1 MNAPETPV
9 FSRGDAVGLRAA
21 VNRAVTETP
30 VTDIHTHLY
39 ATDFGGLL
47 LWGIDELLTY
57 HYLIAEFFRLSDMP
71 YEQFWALD
79 KPAQADAIWKTLFI
93 ENSPISEACRG
104 VITVLDALGLDVSAR
119 DLRGYRAWFA
129 AQDTAAH
136 VDRVFEVANL
146 KCAVMTNDP
155 FDPQERPVWEGSYQT
170 DARFHGVLRI
180 DPLLNGWGG
189 SYEMLKGWGYD
200 VEPSL
205 NDKTKAEVRRFLT
218 DWVKRM
224 KALYMAVSLPPDF
237 MMPEESAR
245 AVLIEEC
252 ILPVAR
258 EFNIPFAMMIGVTRQ
273 INPLL
278 RLAGDSVAP
287 SSMKPVEY
295 LCAKYPHNK
304 FMITTL
310 SREDQHSLCV
320 TGRKF
325 RNLLIFGCWWFLN
338 NPSLIQEMTEMR
350 LELLGPSVIPQHSD
364 ARVLD
369 QVIYKWR
376 HSREIIA
383 KVLRHKYADLV
394 EAGWTVSEAEI
405 QRDAAQLLGGNFW
418 RFIDLKL

>member
-1 MNAPETPV
+1 MSSTN
-9 FSRGDAVGLRAA
+9 FGRGDAVGLRAA
-21 VNRAVTETP
+21 VNNAVNQTAI
-30 VTDIHTHLY
+30 TDIHTHLY

-71 YEQFWALD
+71 YDQFWALS
-79 KPAQADAIWKTLFI
+79 KSEQADVIWETLFI
-93 ENSPISEACRG
+93 RNSPLSESCRG
-104 VITVLDALGLDVSAR
+104 VITVLDSLGLDVSVR
-119 DLRGYRAWFA
+119 DLKGYREWFNS
-129 AQDTAAH
+129 QETAAH
-136 VDRVFEVANL
+136 VDRVFATANI

-155 FDPQERPVWEGSYQT
+155 FDPQERPAWEAGYQP
-170 DARFHGVLRI
+170 DDRFYGVLRI
-180 DPLLNGWGG
+180 DPLLNGWAG
-189 SYEMLKGWGYD
+189 SHQYLQGWGYD
-200 VEPSL
+200 VEPTL
-205 NDKTKAEVRRFLT
+205 NDKSKAEVRRFLT

-237 MMPEESAR
+237 AMPEQSAR
-245 AVLIEEC
+245 ATLIEEC

-287 SSMKPVEY
+287 SSMMPVEY
-295 LCAKYPHNK
+295 LCAKYPQNK
-304 FMITTL
+304 FMVTML

-320 TGRKF
+320 TARKF

-350 LELLGPSVIPQHSD
+350 LELLGPSIIPQHSD

-369 QVIYKWR
+369 QVIYKWK
-376 HSREIIA
+376 HSREIITR
-383 KVLRHKYADLV
+383 VLRHKYADLV
-394 EAGWTVSEAEI
+394 EAGWTVTEAEI
-405 QRDAAQLLGGNFW
+405 RRDAEQLLGGNFW

>member
-1 MNAPETPV
+1 MSEDNTTTYT
-9 FSRGDAVGLRAA
+9 RNDAVGLRAA
-21 VNRAVTETP
+21 VNKAVGETKI
-30 VTDIHTHLY
+30 TDIHTHIY
-39 ATDFGGLL
+39 ATDFGDLL

-71 YEQFWALD
+71 YDQFWALD
-79 KPAQADAIWKTLFI
+79 KSAQADVIWQTLFI
-93 ENSPISEACRG
+93 ENSPLSEACRG
-104 VITVLDALGLDVSAR
+104 VITVLDSLGLDVSSR
-119 DLRGYRAWFA
+119 DLKGYRAWFS
-129 AQDTAAH
+129 AQETAAH
-136 VDRVFEVANL
+136 MDRVFDVAKL
-146 KCAVMTNDP
+146 KCVVMTNDP
-155 FDPQERPVWEGSYQT
+155 FDALERPVWAGDYQT

-180 DPLLNGWGG
+180 DPLLNGWQG
-189 SYEMLKGWGYD
+189 SYEQLKGWGYD
-200 VEPSL
+200 VEAAL
-205 NDKTKAEVRRFLT
+205 NDQSKAEVRRFLT

-287 SSMKPVEY
+287 SSLKPVEY
-295 LCAKYPHNK
+295 LCAKYPQNK

-310 SREDQHSLCV
+310 SREDQHTLCV
-320 TGRKF
+320 TARKF
-325 RNLLIFGCWWFLN
+325 RNLLLFGCWWFLN

-369 QVIYKWR
+369 QVIYKWK

-394 EAGWTVSEAEI
+394 EAGWSVTEAEI
-405 QRDAAQLLGGNFW
+405 QRDAEQLLGGNFW

>member
-1 MNAPETPV
+1 MSEKSSPIYTRN
-9 FSRGDAVGLRAA
+9 DAVGLRAA
-21 VNRAVTETP
+21 VNKAVTETEI
-30 VTDIHTHLY
+30 TDIHTHLY
-39 ATDFGGLL
+39 ATDFGDLL

-71 YEQFWALD
+71 YDQFWALD
-79 KPAQADAIWKTLFI
+79 KSAQADAIWQTLFI
-93 ENSPISEACRG
+93 ENSPLSEACRG

-119 DLRGYRAWFA
+119 DLKGYRAWFA
-129 AQDTAAH
+129 AQETAAH
-136 VDRVFEVANL
+136 VDRVFEVAKL

-155 FDPQERPVWEGSYQT
+155 FDPLERPVWEAGYQPCE
-170 DARFHGVLRI
+170 RFHGVLRI
-180 DPLLNGWGG
+180 DPLLNGWTG
-189 SYEMLKGWGYD
+189 SHTMLKGWGYD
-200 VEPSL
+200 VEPTL
-205 NDKTKAEVRRFLT
+205 NDNSKSEVRRFLT
-218 DWVKRM
+218 DWVKRF

-237 MMPEESAR
+237 AMPEISAR
-245 AVLIEEC
+245 ATLIEEC

-273 INPLL
+273 INPQL

-295 LCAKYPHNK
+295 LCAKYPKNK

-310 SREDQHSLCV
+310 ARDDQHTLCV
-320 TGRKF
+320 TARKF
-325 RNLLIFGCWWFLN
+325 RNLLLFGCWWFLN

-369 QVIYKWR
+369 QVIYKWK

-394 EAGWTVSEAEI
+394 ASGWTVSEAEI

-418 RFIDLKL
+418 RFIELKL